1 MARLGGVGSACGM
14 AGASRQQRQR
24 RSRPPGLRDGRRSSI
39 CCGRRNATSI
49 CRDALPP
56 RKLLELSDR
65 DDPAS
70 PTVPAL
76 QLELHH
82 HAPRSLLCMDATF
95 CVLRCRVS
103 RRTKLIAGAGGESL
117 PLDAGTKMWAAMILA
132 ALLEQDRVRV
142 GVDGDPQSPG
152 ASRMEQDA
160 PWLQPPLTL
169 LCHPGRRFSA
179 GERWRL
185 RVGMGGDLVAIG
197 TSPPTL
203 LSLPFP
209 CISCLAVRCVRYP
222 GLRRTTHAALGMRA
236 CCVRR
241 SGCRREGLRAVLTA
255 VSAYKNREKCCPDCV
270 GVCAECV
277 QVNPIFHVH
286 VTPSPWTHTHVA
298 PLHKHAHPVSQKV
311 PLEGEGKGSRVAK
324 GSWGASDG
332 VESTP
337 QHALEQP
344 NLPLF
349 STLFLALSTPV
360 GSCPPKTSRN
370 SATQQ

>member
-1 MARLGGVGSACGM
+1 MMMYHIIV
-14 AGASRQQRQR
+14 
-24 RSRPPGLRDGRRSSI
+24 I
-39 CCGRRNATSI
+39 YIIENYY
-49 CRDALPP
+49 
-56 RKLLELSDR
+56 K
-65 DDPAS
+65 
-70 PTVPAL
+70 
-76 QLELHH
+76 
-82 HAPRSLLCMDATF
+82 
-95 CVLRCRVS
+95 
-103 RRTKLIAGAGGESL
+103 
-117 PLDAGTKMWAAMILA
+117 
-132 ALLEQDRVRV
+132 
-142 GVDGDPQSPG
+142 SPG
-152 ASRMEQDA
+152 ASIMEQDA
-160 PWLQPPLTL
+160 PRLQPPLTL

-197 TSPPTL
+197 TTPPTL

-349 STLFLALSTPV
+349 STLSLALSTPV

-370 SATQQ
+370 SAAQQ